1 MMRFAR
7 TLVAMTLIL
16 GVTDMASAKNER
28 GYFEI
33 RSGSG
38 QTNPAPNMVITDD
51 GKTLSYYSRG
61 RELDH
66 SSQGR
71 YLGIG
76 KYTVESSDTYAR
88 QLAEIRLVLSKR
100 DAAVRDAVNAGP
112 VLSYSFDMDGHHYE
126 GAFNYQA
133 EQPVQ
138 EKIVALY
145 SLAKELLRQGKPE
158 INLRPALSIRSGAN
172 HLLVELEF
180 TNAGR
185 HEVVINGPDTW
196 TDNLAI
202 PSRRYVEVQG
212 NNSAGADFKVRLGSK
227 YLMDASR
234 RYASEIAVK
243 PGDVI
248 RLGFAVP
255 YDAVSFDSDSSIQRM
270 ETGTYDFVGRMQG
283 NVDQPGEMS
292 GRFFTWTDPV
302 QSVGLTR
309 E

>member
-1 MMRFAR
+1 MMRFTR
-7 TLVAMTLIL
+7 VLMAMTLIL

-38 QTNPAPNMVITDD
+38 QTNPAPTMVIKDD

-61 RELDH
+61 RDLDH

-76 KYTVESSDTYAR
+76 KYTVESSDAYAG
-88 QLAEIRLVLSKR
+88 QLAEIRHVLSQR

-133 EQPVQ
+133 EKPVQ
-138 EKIVALY
+138 DKIIALY
-145 SLAKELLRQGKPE
+145 SLAKELLSHGKPE
-158 INLRPALSIRSGAN
+158 INLHPALSIRSDSN
-172 HLLVELEF
+172 RLLVEVEF
-180 TNAGR
+180 RNEGQ
-185 HEVVINGPDTW
+185 HEVIIDGPDTW

-202 PSRRYVEVQG
+202 PTRQYVEVRG
-212 NNSAGADFKVRLGSK
+212 SNSAGADFKVRLGSK
-227 YLMDASR
+227 YLIDASR
-234 RYASEIAVK
+234 RYAREITVR
-243 PGDVI
+243 PGDVT

-255 YDAVSFDSDSSIQRM
+255 YDALSFDSDSPIQRM

-283 NVDQPGEMS
+283 NVDKPDEMS
-292 GRFFTWTDPV
+292 GRFLTWTDPV
-302 QSVGLTR
+302 PSIGLTR

>member
-100 DAAVRDAVNAGP
+100 DAAVRDAVSTEELDP
-112 VLSYSFDMDGHHYE
+112 PPL
-126 GAFNYQA
+126 
-133 EQPVQ
+133 
-138 EKIVALY
+138 KVALN
-145 SLAKELLRQGKPE
+145 LRQNPE
-158 INLRPALSIRSGAN
+158 EARADGT
-172 HLLVELEF
+172 LLQRAV
-180 TNAGR
+180 R
-185 HEVVINGPDTW
+185 HAVV
-196 TDNLAI
+196 
-202 PSRRYVEVQG
+202 R
-212 NNSAGADFKVRLGSK
+212 ADAT
-227 YLMDASR
+227 Y
-234 RYASEIAVK
+234 
-243 PGDVI
+243 
-248 RLGFAVP
+248 
-255 YDAVSFDSDSSIQRM
+255 
-270 ETGTYDFVGRMQG
+270 ETV
-283 NVDQPGEMS
+283 
-292 GRFFTWTDPV
+292 
-302 QSVGLTR
+302 
-309 E
+309 